1 MLSQLID
8 QLLVSQ
14 SEHQVGWHS
23 SYKDK
28 LPRVAHALHLLVFQ
42 THLDNA
48 LSDALTSSWP

>member
-23 SYKDK
+23 FYEDK
-28 LPRVAHALHLLVFQ
+28 LPRGAHALHLLVFQ